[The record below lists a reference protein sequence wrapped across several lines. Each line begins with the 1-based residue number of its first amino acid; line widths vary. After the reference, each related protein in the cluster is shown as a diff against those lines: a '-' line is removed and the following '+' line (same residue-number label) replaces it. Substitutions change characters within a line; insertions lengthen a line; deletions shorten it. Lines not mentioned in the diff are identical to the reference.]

1 MSASI
6 KVVLNEEKDVLVVP
20 NPAIVDND
28 RWEKVV
34 RLKKSETEW
43 VDQVVEIGLSDD
55 VNTVILSWLKA
66 WDIIKGLY
74 ITDDAIANAW
84 ITDEEEFR

>member
-28 RWEKVV
+28 R
-34 RLKKSETEW
+34 
-43 VDQVVEIGLSDD
+43 
-55 VNTVILSWLKA
+55 
-66 WDIIKGLY
+66 
-74 ITDDAIANAW
+74 
-84 ITDEEEFR
+84 